1 MIYDDLPYML
11 KGVMPHTSSLVA
23 VVHKTNVTDM
33 PLIPYPVLPSLEI
46 WFQNLSYYKYHSTES
61 IQ

>member
-1 MIYDDLPYML
+1 MMIYDDLPYML

-46 WFQNLSYYKYHSTES
+46 
-61 IQ
+61 